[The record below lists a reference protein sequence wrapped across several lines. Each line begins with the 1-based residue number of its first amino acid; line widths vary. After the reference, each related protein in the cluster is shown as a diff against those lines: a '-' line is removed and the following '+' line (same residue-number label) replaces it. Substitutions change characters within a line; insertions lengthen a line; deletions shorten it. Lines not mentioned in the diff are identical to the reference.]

1 MDKSNHMD
9 IRTFEG
15 SKQKAIKWRELYRWI
30 WRGIRTLE
38 LDGNYTGGHIIGRV
52 PLQEQR
58 LARGRFFP
66 QRLTAKRFNFLCFEV
81 LEYPKVADTS
91 WR

>member
-15 SKQKAIKWRELYRWI
+15 SKQKAIKWRELYRWK

-38 LDGNYTGGHIIGRV
+38 LDGNYTGGHR
-52 PLQEQR
+52 
-58 LARGRFFP
+58 
-66 QRLTAKRFNFLCFEV
+66 
-81 LEYPKVADTS
+81 DTMQIVIPENIMI
-91 WR
+91 RRYDK